1 MGSQERDG
9 RTSRRTSLVRWR
21 DAAGTAPRLVLSAVR
36 HGILPV
42 GLSAL
47 WTLRREGA
55 AELHWKVLGD
65 ALVRFFRD
73 AGPVLAKVGQV
84 LATRSDLM
92 PEAVCA
98 RLEALYTDHPAMP
111 KAEVKRAL
119 LRAYPE
125 RRPFRRFDY
134 RPLAVGSI
142 GQVHRARLRDGTR
155 VVVKLA
161 RPGID
166 EAIRRDLNAARVAT
180 DLFFTSIGRNRRVG
194 RAVAARMLEDL
205 AEELVR
211 ESDLGHEADAFEEF
225 GRRFAKNPRVCVPTC
240 YRQWSTR
247 EVLVLEELRGEPLS
261 AVRERARSDPEAA
274 RRAADLALKEI
285 LRQVFD
291 EGRFHA
297 DPHAG
302 NLLILEDGRLGILDL
317 GLTGELGDRDRRIV
331 ARAVRAF
338 LARDP
343 ERALRAL
350 LEFGTL
356 PEDFDLAA
364 FRADVQKV
372 FAEHGR
378 DAALRAAGR
387 SAEAPSDSSALE
399 KLVDALFGVAHRHQ
413 IQLAPSTTLLIKT
426 LVTIEGV
433 ARSLDPRIN
442 VVVAALP
449 IILRSLAPPWLR
461 WRPRGILGRVSRR
474 GGRAPRPRRGG

>member
-1 MGSQERDG
+1 MGRQQRDR
-9 RTSRRTSLVRWR
+9 RTSLRISLVRWR
-21 DAAGTAPRLVLSAVR
+21 DAAGTAPRLTLSAVR

-47 WTLRREGA
+47 WTLHREGA
-55 AELHWKVLGD
+55 SDLHWKVLGD

-73 AGPVLAKVGQV
+73 AGPVLAKVGQI

-92 PEAVCA
+92 PETVCA
-98 RLEALYTDHPAMP
+98 RLEALYTDHPPMP
-111 KAEVKRAL
+111 KAEVERL
-119 LRAYPE
+119 LRRAYPR

-134 RPLAVGSI
+134 RPIAVGSI
-142 GQVHRARLRDGTR
+142 GQVHRARLRDGSH

-166 EAIRRDLNAARVAT
+166 EAIQRDLNAARVAT
-180 DLFFTSIGRNRRVG
+180 DLFFSSFGRNRQIG

-205 AEELVR
+205 AAELGR
-211 ESDLGHEADAFEEF
+211 ESDLAHEAEAFEEF

-240 YRQWSTR
+240 YRRWSSR

-261 AVRERARSDPEAA
+261 AVRQRAQSDPEAA

-317 GLTGELGDRDRRIV
+317 GLTGEMRDGDRRIV

-356 PEDFDLAA
+356 PADFDLAS
-364 FRADVQKV
+364 FRVDVQKA

-378 DAALRAAGR
+378 EAAARVAGR
-387 SAEAPSDSSALE
+387 DAEASADSSGLE
-399 KLVDALFGVAHRHQ
+399 KLVDALFGVAHRHE

-433 ARSLDPRIN
+433 ARSLDPQIN
-442 VVVAALP
+442 VVVTALP
-449 IILRSLAPPWLR
+449 IILRSLAPPWMR
-461 WRPRGILGRVSRR
+461 WGPGSFLGRVRRRR
-474 GGRAPRPRRGG
+474 GREPRTARD